1 VSTQQ
6 NAPGATGAQ
15 DQRAGGSSATVAA
28 LDDKV
33 TAWAEQQVTALL
45 PAEVDVPAYGTLAWL
60 QLPAG
65 DPRKAAALI
74 TAAEMWRRYGDE
86 QALLQWFREAHRAR
100 PSVADRRTRA
110 ELDTAAKPHPPHR
123 LQATPG
129 WPPIAVPGQP
139 GRYLVAQ
146 ENAA

>member
-1 VSTQQ
+1 MS
-6 NAPGATGAQ
+6 
-15 DQRAGGSSATVAA
+15 
-28 LDDKV
+28 LDDEV
-33 TAWAEQQVTALL
+33 IMWAEQQVTTLL
-45 PAEVDVPAYGTLAWL
+45 PHEVRVPAYGTREWL

-86 QALLQWFREAHRAR
+86 QALLDWFRDACRAR

-110 ELDTAAKPHPPHR
+110 ELDAAATPRPPHR
-123 LQATPG
+123 LRATPG
-129 WPPIAVPGQP
+129 WPPIAVPGQS
-139 GRYLVAQ
+139 GRYLVAR